1 MPPLIDVEVDVQ
13 RGGALRPLR
22 DANLGP
28 TFIHLLDNP
37 IGIEGFVSDQALEG
51 DILDQ
56 GGNANR
62 VEALSW
68 HQHEPDQIAKGIS
81 QREDF
86 GGQPAFRLADGLT
99 FGPPFAP

>member
-1 MPPLIDVEVDVQ
+1 MPPLIDVKVDVQ

-22 DANLGP
+22 DADLG
-28 TFIHLLDNP
+28 TALVHLVDDP
-37 IGIEGFVSDQALEG
+37 VGIKGFVSDQAIEG

-56 GGNANR
+56 GGNADR
-62 VEALSW
+62 AEALSW
-68 HQHEPDQIAKGIS
+68 HQHEPDEIAEGVG